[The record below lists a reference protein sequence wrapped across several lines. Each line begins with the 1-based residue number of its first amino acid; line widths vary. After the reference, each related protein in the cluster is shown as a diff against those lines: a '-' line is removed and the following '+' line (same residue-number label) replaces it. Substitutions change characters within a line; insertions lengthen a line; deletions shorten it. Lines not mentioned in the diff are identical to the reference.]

1 MMSSQW
7 YRGVHE
13 GVIENFPLGQW
24 IVSGLS
30 SLTQFKFSCRT
41 VDCIVVDGVIESFH
55 GGTTVGTGAP
65 HEGGPGD
72 TTGGAIGA
80 ATCRTC

>member
-13 GVIENFPLGQW
+13 GVIE
-24 IVSGLS
+24 I
-30 SLTQFKFSCRT
+30 
-41 VDCIVVDGVIESFH
+41 FH
-55 GGTTVGTGAP
+55 GGLTVGTGAP

-72 TTGGAIGA
+72 TTGGAIEA
-80 ATCRTC
+80 ATGRTC